1 MDNETIRT
9 LITGIS
15 AVLTTGTVAYFGYL
29 TTTRKTKI
37 EKLQKELSSVYKQFS
52 NLYKVEDKLL
62 TMLEENNLGNKQTLK
77 IEVRKQI
84 LGDTD
89 EKITLTDDSAKKR
102 LNQLEIF

>member
-37 EKLQKELSSVYKQFS
+37 EKLHRELTNVYKQFS

-62 TMLEENNLGNKQTLK
+62 TKLEENNLGNKQTLK
-77 IEVRKQI
+77 IDIRKQI
-84 LGDTD
+84 LGDTN
-89 EKITLTDDSAKKR
+89 EKITFTDESVKNR
-102 LNQLEIF
+102 LNQLEKY